1 MKLLFNGCSFV
12 AGDALTWHIHYPDID
27 PDLHIWERRPHPRY
41 SEQDIKMLSD
51 RYWRELRPRD
61 NLAAQVSK
69 LTGLEAIDISADG
82 NSNRSIAL
90 STIAYISEHPGD
102 YWVCTGWTEPTR
114 RTVWD
119 PTADQWIN
127 LSLHRLE
134 DVKLPPKLQRYIHCN
149 LVEAPE
155 QDHVLDYANSL
166 ITLNSWLKGRVR
178 GHTQWR
184 SMGPHGSV
192 DCLDQRSQYGVHV
205 PNLSRLLDP
214 TEWLEDGPEP
224 WCKPSWFYRLE
235 IKDCISERNR
245 HPNLA
250 AVQEQAAKIAE
261 HIQPIVLQ

>member
-12 AGDALTWHIHYPDID
+12 AGDALTWHLHYPDID
-27 PDLHIWERRPHPRY
+27 PDLHIWGRKPHPKY
-41 SEQDIKMLSD
+41 SAQDIKMLSD

-61 NLAAQVSK
+61 NLAAQVSR

-134 DVKLPPKLQRYIHCN
+134 DPQLPNRLRRYIHSN

-155 QDHVLDYANSL
+155 QDHILDYATSL
-166 ITLNSWLKGRVR
+166 ITLNSWLAGRVQ

-184 SMGPHGSV
+184 SMGPSGPV
-192 DCLDQRSQYGVHV
+192 DCLNRRSQYGVDV
-205 PNLSRLLDP
+205 PSLEQILDP
-214 TEWLEDGPEP
+214 KDWLEPGPDP
-224 WCKPSWFYRLE
+224 WCQPSWFYQLGSE
-235 IKDCISERNR
+235 DCISASNR

-250 AVQEQAAKIAE
+250 AVERFARKISDKIRQESCT
-261 HIQPIVLQ
+261 

>member
-1 MKLLFNGCSFV
+1 VKLLFNGCSFV

-127 LSLHRLE
+127 INLHRLQDPRMPRTMKDAIE
-134 DVKLPPKLQRYIHCN
+134 HQLIR
-149 LVEAPE
+149 APE
-155 QDHVLDYANSL
+155 QDHILDYATSL
-166 ITLNSWLKGRVR
+166 ITLNSWIEGKVK

-192 DCLDQRSQYGVHV
+192 SCLDQRSQYGVAL
-205 PNLSRLLDP
+205 PSLGQILDSKN
-214 TEWLEDGPEP
+214 WLGHQDQP
-224 WCKPSWFYRLE
+224 WAGPSWFSQLS
-235 IKDCISERNR
+235 DSDVISPTNW
-245 HPNLA
+245 HPNLQ
-250 AVQEQAAKIAE
+250 AVERQAQLIADKIRQTA
-261 HIQPIVLQ
+261 